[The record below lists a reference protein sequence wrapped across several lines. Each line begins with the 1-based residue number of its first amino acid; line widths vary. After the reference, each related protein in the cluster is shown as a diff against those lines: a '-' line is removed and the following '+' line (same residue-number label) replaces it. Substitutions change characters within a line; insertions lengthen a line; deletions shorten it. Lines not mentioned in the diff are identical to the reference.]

1 MPMPPRFATLL
12 LLFLPWMA
20 FAQPASNPRV
30 ESLRIAFITERLELS
45 PKESEAFWPA
55 IRVHHRELESLR
67 RRIDDLLDE
76 AKAGVTENQRRFS
89 PPCRAFNKRNSNGV
103 MCCSRMPQAS
113 SALPEPCGYRPP
125 NGNSGCGWLKKSGTA
140 AAALLPVT
148 DRQNP
153 VRS

>member
-1 MPMPPRFATLL
+1 MPPRFATLL

-76 AKAGVTENQRRFS
+76 AKAGVTENRAEEIFTALQGLQQAELERRDLLLKDAACVIGFARALRLPAAEREFRMRMAEEIRDRRS
-89 PPCRAFNKRNSNGV
+89 GPPARH
-103 MCCSRMPQAS
+103 
-113 SALPEPCGYRPP
+113 
-125 NGNSGCGWLKKSGTA
+125 
-140 AAALLPVT
+140 
-148 DRQNP
+148 
-153 VRS
+153 

>member
-76 AKAGVTENQRRFS
+76 AKAGVTENRAEEIFTALQGLQQAELERRDLLLKDAAGVIGFARALRLPAAEREFRMRMAEEIRDRRS
-89 PPCRAFNKRNSNGV
+89 GPPARH
-103 MCCSRMPQAS
+103 
-113 SALPEPCGYRPP
+113 
-125 NGNSGCGWLKKSGTA
+125 
-140 AAALLPVT
+140 
-148 DRQNP
+148 
-153 VRS
+153 